1 MVDVMTDV
9 IQADPEV
16 EEHPNLPPREWLE
29 RVRGRGIGYDPQ
41 LLRRERRE
49 RYWRETGALWTASLG
64 AALRATR
71 VLDRAALLAQENSRQ
86 INFVAEEQLSA
97 ESHLAA

>member
-1 MVDVMTDV
+1 
-9 IQADPEV
+9 
-16 EEHPNLPPREWLE
+16 
-29 RVRGRGIGYDPQ
+29 
-41 LLRRERRE
+41 LR
-49 RYWRETGALWTASLG
+49 TASLG